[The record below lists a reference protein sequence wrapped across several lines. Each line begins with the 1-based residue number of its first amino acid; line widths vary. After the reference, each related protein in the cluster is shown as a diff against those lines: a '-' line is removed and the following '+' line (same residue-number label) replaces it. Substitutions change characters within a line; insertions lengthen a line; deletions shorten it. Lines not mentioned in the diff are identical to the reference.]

1 MLEAKKMQYYKSG
14 AKVAEALRRR
24 RFDAT
29 YCSTSEE
36 ALAKAL
42 ELIPEGAEV
51 SWGGSM
57 TVDALGIKDALRRR
71 GQPLLDRDAVSA
83 EEREEVMRRAQS
95 CDVFLMG
102 SNAVTEDGLLFNIDG
117 LGNRVAALCYGPK
130 SVIVVAGMN
139 KVVPDLA
146 AAYSRVR
153 HVAAPMNAQRFG
165 LKTPCSVTGQCGDC
179 VSPDC
184 ICNAMVATR
193 GCRPAG
199 RVKVILVGE
208 DLGM

>member
-1 MLEAKKMQYYKSG
+1 MLKPKKMQYDKSG
-14 AKVAEALRRR
+14 PRVAEALRRR
-24 RFDAT
+24 RFEAY
-29 YCSTSEE
+29 YCSTVQE
-36 ALAKAL
+36 ALDKAL
-42 ELIPEGAEV
+42 ELIPEDAEV
-51 SWGGSM
+51 SWGGSV
-57 TVDALGIKDALRRR
+57 TVDEVGLRDALRRR
-71 GQPLLDRDAVSA
+71 GQPLLDRDAVPA
-83 EEREEVMRRAQS
+83 EERAEVMRRAQS

-102 SNAVTEDGLLFNIDG
+102 SNAVTEDGQLFNIDG
-117 LGNRVAALCYGPK
+117 MGNRVAALCYGPK
-130 SVIVVAGMN
+130 SVIVLAGMN

-165 LKTPCSVTGQCGDC
+165 LSTPCSVTGQCGDC

-199 RVKVILVGE
+199 RVKVILIGE